1 MANRTSDG
9 TPLEVDHASQPLGER
24 KGRHMHARINTTRVE
39 PGQIDEFAAAAK
51 ALLSRAKPQAPDL
64 NSALVLGDRRTGK
77 VVMVSRW
84 DSEAAGDAAEP
95 MYREAMREFGRFRA
109 EPAARERYEVLLDI

>member
-1 MANRTSDG
+1 
-9 TPLEVDHASQPLGER
+9 
-24 KGRHMHARINTTRVE
+24 MHARINTTRVE
-39 PGQIDEFAAAAK
+39 PGQIDEFASAAK
-51 ALLSRAKPQAPDL
+51 ALLPRAKPQAQGP

-95 MYREAMREFGRFRA
+95 MYQEAMREFGRFLA
-109 EPAARERYEVLLDI
+109 EPPTRERYEVLLEI